1 MANGTLTLGGIQY
14 EVVAVDKTKDGLDS
28 AKANVKDFQK
38 ANDDALTGIYNSY
51 RALALEV
58 GVALAGLGE
67 AYNLTIGRA
76 VAYQD
81 QLDTMHN
88 MLGVT
93 IEDAQK
99 WDAAAIATDTDLSS
113 VMTTMRY
120 LTQRISDSGEAG
132 DNLRATL
139 KGIGVDA
146 KDASGKYKDSSEL
159 FQEILVALSEIPA
172 GTERASKAA
181 DIFGPRWYYIADMI
195 NNADTAVKT
204 FENTHATMTDKESE
218 RIDKFKVK
226 WAGVTHQIELAEAEA
241 GLFFIGIEEG
251 ITRAGELTGVKASAA
266 GMGVAGILDYL
277 KTGNAATMDEALKR
291 LLEPEKYT
299 KSALEEQE
307 KQYKESQ
314 TPKKD
319 ASDQTDTLSKSTE
332 NLFLKM
338 TDLEREIA
346 YQEQVIIP
354 RYTEA
359 LKEAERTGKG
369 VTEAQYNLANAI
381 DHLND
386 LKTQDTDRTKA
397 QTDAYKEYKSAVE
410 DLNDAKEK
418 LYDLDLDY
426 ADEMQ
431 NAGTDVAAARR
442 ATMSYNR
449 QRRGLVGD
457 LGEAQMGVTESATE
471 FNEVKA
477 GTPLEQIKGTDQYD
491 KAQATTIEKIVIE
504 NVNLSPD
511 YTANDFMSD
520 LTAGRIAKGVPI
532 SR

>member
-1 MANGTLTLGGIQY
+1 MANGVLTLGGIQY
-14 EVVAVDKTKDGLDS
+14 EVIAVDKTKDGLDT

-38 ANDDALTGIYNSY
+38 ANDDALTSIYNSY

-81 QLDTMHN
+81 QLDNMHN

-93 IEDAQK
+93 LEDAQK

-113 VMTTMRY
+113 VVTTMRY

-132 DNLRATL
+132 ENLRDTL

-146 KDASGKYKDSSEL
+146 KDANGNYKDTSEL
-159 FQEILVALSEIPA
+159 FQEILVGLSKYPA
-172 GTERASKAA
+172 GQERANAA
-181 DIFGPRWYYIADMI
+181 AAIFGRNWYTISDMI

-204 FENTHATMTDKESE
+204 FESTHATMTDQESE
-218 RIDKFKVK
+218 RIEKFKVK

-251 ITRAGELTGVKASAA
+251 ITHAGELTGVKASAV
-266 GMGVAGILDYL
+266 GMGVAGYLDYL
-277 KTGNAATMDEALKR
+277 KTGNAATVDEALKR

-299 KSALEEQE
+299 RSALEEQE
-307 KQYKESQ
+307 KQYKASQ
-314 TPKKD
+314 TPN
-319 ASDQTDTLSKSTE
+319 APAQTDALAKSTE
-332 NLFLKM
+332 NLFLNL
-338 TDLEREIA
+338 TDTDREIK
-346 YQEQVIIP
+346 YQTEVVIP
-354 RYTEA
+354 KYEEA
-359 LKEAERTGKG
+359 LKAAEAAGEG
-369 VTEAQYNLANAI
+369 VVEAQYNLANAM

-397 QTDAYKEYKSAVE
+397 QTDAYKEYTAAIEKA
-410 DLNDAKEK
+410 NDAKKK
-418 LYDLDLDY
+418 LYDLEGDY

-431 NAGTDVAAARR
+431 SAGMDVAAGRK
-442 ATMSYNR
+442 ATMSFLR
-449 QRRGLVGD
+449 QRESLMEG
-457 LGEAQMGVTESATE
+457 LGEAQMGVTEAATE
-471 FNEVKA
+471 YNEVKA
-477 GTPLEQIKGTDQYD
+477 GTPLEQIKGTEQYE